1 MCRFGLG
8 FIEKF
13 ITKVILPG
21 LYYFVYATV
30 FVGKL
35 RLSSIK
41 LVRQTFLATL
51 IVNGKSRI
59 K

>member
-35 RLSSIK
+35 RLSSVK